1 MSRQAIK
8 IAVLYTLFAALST
21 GINIFCQMLSVWI
34 YQGVYK
40 VELSILVGTLSGLP
54 LRYLLEK
61 KYIFQFISK
70 NIQHDGKL
78 FILYSFMGVF
88 TTLIFW
94 LTEYAFHL
102 VFLTDEMRYIGAILG
117 LSVGYYVKYQL
128 DKRFVF
134 IKTGVGI

>member
-1 MSRQAIK
+1 
-8 IAVLYTLFAALST
+8 
-21 GINIFCQMLSVWI
+21 
-34 YQGVYK
+34 
-40 VELSILVGTLSGLP
+40 
-54 LRYLLEK
+54 
-61 KYIFQFISK
+61 
-70 NIQHDGKL
+70 
-78 FILYSFMGVF
+78 MGVF